1 MIYEILIG
9 AVVLIAIL
17 FVIYF
22 FYLPKE
28 KKGIPKEPVKRSI
41 PREEVPSIPYY
52 SEGEVIVEDELLG
65 MKMIWDSYEERVE
78 NFIKYLENSKGVQD
92 PKVISTFQDIEGD
105 YVKMKNR
112 LRPFLRDHMIK
123 RMDERII
130 YARSLINKKFRY

>member
-22 FYLPKE
+22 FYNPKKE
-28 KKGIPKEPVKRSI
+28 GIPKEPAKRSI
-41 PREEVPSIPYY
+41 PREEIPSIPYY
-52 SEGEVIVEDELLG
+52 SEGEVIVEDELFG
-65 MKMIWDSYEERVE
+65 MKMIWDSYEDRVE
-78 NFIKYLENSKGVQD
+78 NFIKFLESSRGVQD
-92 PKVISTFQDIEGD
+92 PKIISTFQDIEGD
-105 YVKMKNR
+105 YVKMKKR
-112 LRPFLRDHMIK
+112 LRPFLRDHMVK